1 MKYGISN
8 KKGNKSVYCT
18 APKTLYVYEEKL
30 RKEFNGDFTILIPNC
45 MDGYSVLPL
54 LRKNHYVDCY
64 EMNNILIGVVLLIIF
79 ILEDYLQ
86 K

>member
-30 RKEFNGDFTILIPNC
+30 RKEDI
-45 MDGYSVLPL
+45 
-54 LRKNHYVDCY
+54 
-64 EMNNILIGVVLLIIF
+64 LIIF